1 MSSDWIKRH
10 DHHAELDSTSSH
22 LARLWRSG
30 ELSPSDTPIVIS
42 TDHQTAG
49 RGRGEHSWFSDN
61 QSLTFTLGIRP
72 EEFGLALA
80 DVIPIGLLAACCMIE
95 SIEALWPSIAG
106 QIGIRWPNDIEC
118 DLGKIGGVLPE
129 CIIQDSTG
137 MLLLIGI
144 GVNIGTDLSHSPA
157 EARLIGCSL
166 KSLIPSGG
174 QICHSPTTLL
184 GTFLQAFPRH
194 FSQLLSPKVTWIAHA
209 QRLDRLS
216 GHRIEAR
223 QGHQIIHGTA
233 LGWNDEGYLVVRTDQ
248 GDLATISSGQIMRNL
263 PSSF

>member
-10 DHHAELDSTSSH
+10 DHHPELDSTSSH

-49 RGRGEHSWFSDN
+49 RGRGEHRWFSDN

-72 EEFGLALA
+72 EDFGLALA

-174 QICHSPTTLL
+174 KPSHSPKTLL
-184 GTFLQAFPRH
+184 GTFLQAFPHH
-194 FSQLLSPKVTWIAHA
+194 FSQLSTPKGTWIGHA

-216 GHRIEAR
+216 GQRVEAR

-248 GDLATISSGQIMRNL
+248 GDLTTISSGQIMRNL
-263 PSSF
+263 TSSF